1 MSLKRKTAVTLI
13 VMVVALVLIPAGTA
27 LADAASPAS
36 CLGHEASAIS
46 PAGSSEE
53 FPGGMPQL
61 VAVLHEAFPGVPLG
75 QIVSQVAKIHAGSH
89 EGCDEATE

>member
-1 MSLKRKTAVTLI
+1 MSSTRKIAVVL
-13 VMVVALVLIPAGTA
+13 VMMVIAFLVVPAGAA

-36 CLGHEASAIS
+36 CIGHEASGIS

-53 FPGGMPQL
+53 FTGGMPQL
-61 VAVLHEAFPGVPLG
+61 ISVLQEAFPGIPLG

-89 EGCDEATE
+89 EACDEATG